1 MNKLI
6 GMMLVGVLLFGAE
19 YGRITGQVVDAETGT
34 PLVGAD
40 VMVEGT
46 DLGAATDENGDFVV
60 LFVPAGTYRVTSS
73 YISFDP
79 LSFANVVVNAELT
92 TVLNFRLPPTV
103 IEVKGVTAVAEREP
117 IVRDA
122 VHTRRA
128 VTSTEM
134 DRLPITTINQVI
146 ALQAGV
152 VTSKR
157 GTHLRGG
164 RDGEISFFVDGIVT
178 KVPNNNVQ
186 SSIIN
191 ASAVEE
197 VSVVSGGFDAEYGD
211 ALSGV
216 VNIVT
221 REGGS
226 KIAGSISY
234 LTDEMFADWQDQI
247 NYGFSQYEFSL
258 GGPIPLAPRVRYF
271 VSGELMMT
279 DAQHQEGLFK
289 IEAPRIDHRAQARLS
304 YHLPSAKGKLTF
316 TGFTERRQWVI
327 WSTITGTGQYD
338 LKYFDQKPINRI
350 KTWMLSSTFNYMLT
364 PKTLTSLKIGM
375 THYNRFYGNR
385 DYAWEEEN
393 NRQWYEDY
401 RCYAEHLFPLLSEVS
416 RDGYKVINGDTVF
429 VRDVLID
436 SLMPYHTEYFDRDV
450 QALRNNPYGVEGF
463 FYTYGDFRSWS
474 VWNND
479 DIQAR
484 FDVSHAVGKVHEFKT
499 GFDITRY
506 EMQFFQNTLPWVANP
521 FWDYYDRSP
530 WKVAAYIQDKM
541 DFEGLVARIGL
552 RFDYFDAHT
561 STYLNPENYL
571 DDDLVS
577 SEASYQ
583 ISPRLGF
590 SLPVTDRMKLR
601 FNYGQYFQLP
611 ALGNMYTST
620 DTQVVRVLISR
631 GNAILGNVLIE
642 PERTVLYELG
652 IENQFTED
660 ILFGFTAYFKD
671 IYDLNQVREVVA
683 IPYSYYQ
690 YQNVDYGN
698 VKGFE
703 INMQKRMTDMWALG
717 VSYTLQFAKGTAAS
731 AFEWYQDHY
740 FYNIDV
746 PVIDYWLDF
755 DERHILNANL
765 DFELPGDF
773 FLIPLQDFNNSFV
786 FSYHSG
792 TPYTPRDL
800 RGNRLGDEN
809 SARVP
814 GYLNVDWNFS
824 RRIKVGP
831 VSFVVRGL
839 LLNVFNSDQ
848 IVEVHETTGHPTNH
862 GDPEPSLDQFGF
874 TSMAS
879 TRYSPQ
885 SDFNHDGLVDPREA
899 KQSYIDCQNDYY
911 FDARNYL
918 PGFRARFGV
927 GLMF

>member
-1 MNKLI
+1 MKKMI
-6 GMMLVGVLLFGAE
+6 GMMLVGILLFGAE
-19 YGRITGQVVDAETGT
+19 YGRITGRVVDAETGA

-46 DLGAATDENGDFVV
+46 DLGAATDESGEYVV
-60 LFVPAGTYRVTSS
+60 LYVPAGTYRVISS
-73 YISFDP
+73 YISYDP

-103 IEVKGVTAVAEREP
+103 IEVKGVTAVAEREA

-152 VTSKR
+152 VLSKR

-164 RDGEISFFVDGIVT
+164 RNGEISYFVDGIVA
-178 KVPNNNVQ
+178 KDPVNNLQ

-191 ASAVEE
+191 PSAVEE

-226 KIAGSISY
+226 KIAGSVNY
-234 LTDEMFADWQDQI
+234 LTDEMFGGWQDQI
-247 NYGFSQYEFSL
+247 NYGYNLYEFSL
-258 GGPIPLAPRVRYF
+258 GGPVPVTNRLRYF
-271 VSGELMMT
+271 FSGELMMT

-289 IEAPRIDHRAQARLS
+289 LPSPRMDYRAQTRLS
-304 YHLPSAKGKLTF
+304 YNLPSAKGKLTF
-316 TGFTERRQWVI
+316 TGFTERRQWVV
-327 WSTITGTGQYD
+327 WSQITGTGQYD
-338 LKYFDQKPINRI
+338 LKYFDQKPMNRI

-364 PKTLTSLKIGM
+364 PQTLTSFKVGM
-375 THYNRFYGNR
+375 THYNRFFGNR
-385 DYAWEEEN
+385 DYDYEEAN
-393 NRQWYEDY
+393 NNQWYEDY
-401 RCYAEHLFPLLSEVS
+401 RCYGENLFPLLYEVS
-416 RDGYKVINGDTVF
+416 KDGYTVVNGDTITI
-429 VRDVLID
+429 RDVLID
-436 SLMPYHTEYFDRDV
+436 SVMQYHEEYFNRDA
-450 QALRNNPYGVEGF
+450 QALRHNPYGVEGF
-463 FYTYGDFRSWS
+463 FYTYGDFRNYSL
-474 VWNND
+474 WNNN

-484 FDVSHAVGKVHEFKT
+484 LDVSHAVGKVHEFKT
-499 GFDITRY
+499 GFDLTRY
-506 EMQFFQNTLPWVANP
+506 DMQYFQNNLPWVANP

-530 WKVAAYIQDKM
+530 WKISGYIQDKM

-552 RFDYFDAHT
+552 RFDYFDAKAT
-561 STYLNPENYL
+561 TYQNPEDYLNQN
-571 DDDLVS
+571 LVTS
-577 SEASYQ
+577 DPTYQ

-611 ALGNMYTST
+611 ALNNVYTST
-620 DTQVVRVLISR
+620 DTSVVRLLISR

-642 PERTVLYELG
+642 PEKTVLYELG
-652 IENQFTED
+652 IENQFSED
-660 ILFGFTAYFKD
+660 VVFGFTAYFKD
-671 IYDLNQVREVVA
+671 IFDLNQVREVVA

-703 INMQKRMTDMWALG
+703 INLQKRMTNMWAMG
-717 VSYTLQFAKGTAAS
+717 ISYTLQFAKGTAAS
-731 AFEWYQDHY
+731 AVEWYQDHY
-740 FYNIDV
+740 FYNIAV

-755 DERHILNANL
+755 DERNILNANL
-765 DFELPGDF
+765 DFEMPGDF
-773 FLIPLQDFNNSFV
+773 FLIPLQNFNNSFV

-809 SARVP
+809 SARIP
-814 GYLNVDWNFS
+814 GFYNVDWNFS
-824 RRIKVGP
+824 RSFKLGP
-831 VSFVVRGL
+831 TNLVVRGM
-839 LLNVFNSDQ
+839 LLNLFNSDQ
-848 IVEVHETTGHPTNH
+848 IIEVHETTGEAFDH
-862 GDPEPSLDQFGF
+862 GDPEPSLDQFGY

-879 TRYSPQ
+879 SRYSPQ

-899 KQSYIDCQNDYY
+899 KESYIDCQKDYWA
-911 FDARNYL
+911 DARNYY

-927 GLMF
+927 GFMF

>member
-1 MNKLI
+1 MKKMI
-6 GMMLVGVLLFGAE
+6 GMMLVGILLFGAE
-19 YGRITGQVVDAETGT
+19 YGRITGRVVDAETGA

-46 DLGAATDENGDFVV
+46 DLGAATDESGEYVV
-60 LFVPAGTYRVTSS
+60 LYVPAGTYRVISS
-73 YISFDP
+73 YISYDP

-103 IEVKGVTAVAEREP
+103 IEVKGVTAVAEREA

-152 VTSKR
+152 VLSKR

-164 RDGEISFFVDGIVT
+164 RDGEISYFVDGIVA
-178 KVPNNNVQ
+178 KDPVNNLQ

-191 ASAVEE
+191 PSAVEE

-226 KIAGSISY
+226 KIAGSVNY
-234 LTDEMFADWQDQI
+234 LTDEMFGGWQDQI
-247 NYGFSQYEFSL
+247 NYGYNLYEFSL
-258 GGPIPLAPRVRYF
+258 GGPVPVTNRLRYF
-271 VSGELMMT
+271 FSGELMMT

-289 IEAPRIDHRAQARLS
+289 LPSPRMDYRAQTRLS
-304 YHLPSAKGKLTF
+304 YNLPSAKGKLTF
-316 TGFTERRQWVI
+316 TGFTERRQWVV
-327 WSTITGTGQYD
+327 WSQITGTGQYD
-338 LKYFDQKPINRI
+338 LKYFDQKPMNRI

-364 PKTLTSLKIGM
+364 PQTLTSFKVGM
-375 THYNRFYGNR
+375 THYNRFFGNR
-385 DYAWEEEN
+385 DYDYEEAN
-393 NRQWYEDY
+393 NNQWYEDY
-401 RCYAEHLFPLLSEVS
+401 RCYGENLFPLLYEVS
-416 RDGYKVINGDTVF
+416 KDGYTVVNGDTITI
-429 VRDVLID
+429 RDVLID
-436 SLMPYHTEYFDRDV
+436 SVMQYHEEYFNRDA
-450 QALRNNPYGVEGF
+450 QALRHNPYGVEGF
-463 FYTYGDFRSWS
+463 FYTYGDFRNYSL
-474 VWNND
+474 WNNN

-484 FDVSHAVGKVHEFKT
+484 LDVSHAVGKVHEFKT
-499 GFDITRY
+499 GFDLTRY
-506 EMQFFQNTLPWVANP
+506 DMQYFQNNLPWVANP

-530 WKVAAYIQDKM
+530 WKISGYIQDKM

-552 RFDYFDAHT
+552 RFDYFDAKAT
-561 STYLNPENYL
+561 TYQNPEDYLNQN
-571 DDDLVS
+571 LVTS
-577 SEASYQ
+577 DPTYQ

-611 ALGNMYTST
+611 ALNNVYTST
-620 DTQVVRVLISR
+620 DTSVVRLLISR

-642 PERTVLYELG
+642 PEKTVLYELG
-652 IENQFTED
+652 IENQFSED
-660 ILFGFTAYFKD
+660 VVFGFTAYFKD
-671 IYDLNQVREVVA
+671 IFDLNQVREVVA

-703 INMQKRMTDMWALG
+703 INLQKRMTNMWAMG
-717 VSYTLQFAKGTAAS
+717 ISYTLQFAKGTAAS
-731 AFEWYQDHY
+731 AVEWYQDHY
-740 FYNIDV
+740 FYNIAV

-755 DERHILNANL
+755 DERNILNANL
-765 DFELPGDF
+765 DFEMPGDF
-773 FLIPLQDFNNSFV
+773 FLIPLQNFNNSFV

-809 SARVP
+809 SARIP
-814 GYLNVDWNFS
+814 GFYNVDWNFS
-824 RRIKVGP
+824 RSFKLGP
-831 VSFVVRGL
+831 TNLVVRGM
-839 LLNVFNSDQ
+839 LLNLFNSDQ
-848 IVEVHETTGHPTNH
+848 IIEVHETTGEAFDH
-862 GDPEPSLDQFGF
+862 GDPEPSLDQFGY

-879 TRYSPQ
+879 SRYSPQ

-899 KQSYIDCQNDYY
+899 KESYIDCQKDYWA
-911 FDARNYL
+911 DARNYY

-927 GLMF
+927 GFMF

>member
-1 MNKLI
+1 MKKMI
-6 GMMLVGVLLFGAE
+6 GMMLVGILLFGAE
-19 YGRITGQVVDAETGT
+19 YGRITGRVLDAETGA

-46 DLGAATDENGDFVV
+46 DLGAATDENGDYVV
-60 LFVPAGTYRVTSS
+60 LYVPAGTYRVNSS
-73 YISFDP
+73 YISYDP
-79 LSFANVVVNAELT
+79 LAFANVVVNAELT

-103 IEVKGVTAVAEREP
+103 IEVKGVTAVAEREA

-134 DRLPITTINQVI
+134 ERLPITTINQVI

-152 VTSKR
+152 VQSKR

-164 RDGEISFFVDGIVT
+164 RDGEISFFVDGIVA
-178 KVPNNNVQ
+178 KDPVNNFQ

-191 ASAVEE
+191 PSAVEE

-221 REGGS
+221 REGGP
-226 KIAGSISY
+226 KTAGSVSY
-234 LTDEMFADWQDQI
+234 LTDEMFGGWQDQI
-247 NYGFSQYEFSL
+247 NYGYNQYEFSL
-258 GGPIPLAPRVRYF
+258 GGPVPVTTRLRYF
-271 VSGELMMT
+271 VSGEMMMT
-279 DAQHQEGLFK
+279 DAQHQEGLYK
-289 IEAPRIDHRAQARLS
+289 LPSPRMDYRAQSRLS
-304 YHLPSAKGKLTF
+304 YSLPGAKGKLTF
-316 TGFTERRQWVI
+316 TGFAERRQWVLY
-327 WSTITGTGQYD
+327 STITGTGQYD
-338 LKYFDQKPINRI
+338 LKYFDQKPMNRI
-350 KTWMLSSTFNYMLT
+350 KTWILSSTFNYMLT
-364 PKTLTSLKIGM
+364 PQTLTSLKIGT

-385 DYAWEEEN
+385 DYDYEEAN
-393 NRQWYEDY
+393 DRQWYEDY
-401 RCYAEHLFPLLSEVS
+401 RCYGEHLFPLLYEVS
-416 RDGYKVINGDTVF
+416 KNGYAVINGDTITVAN
-429 VRDVLID
+429 VLID
-436 SLMPYHTEYFDRDV
+436 SVMQYHEEYFNRDA
-450 QALRNNPYGVEGF
+450 QALRHNPYGVEGQ
-463 FYTYGDFRSWS
+463 FYTYGDFRNYSL
-474 VWNND
+474 WNQS

-484 FDVSHAVGKVHEFKT
+484 LDVSHAVGKVHEFKT
-499 GFDITRY
+499 GFDLTRY
-506 EMQFFQNTLPWVANP
+506 DMQFFQNNLPWVANP

-530 WKVAAYIQDKM
+530 WKISGYVQDKM

-552 RFDYFDAHT
+552 RFDYFDAKAT
-561 STYLNPENYL
+561 TYQNPEDYLNQN
-571 DDDLVS
+571 LVS
-577 SEASYQ
+577 SEPIYQ

-611 ALGNMYTST
+611 ALNNLYSST
-620 DTQVVRVLISR
+620 DTQVVRLLISR

-642 PERTVLYELG
+642 PEKTVLYELG
-652 IENQFTED
+652 IENQFND
-660 ILFGFTAYFKD
+660 DVVFGFTAYFKD

-683 IPYSYYQ
+683 IPYSYFQ

-703 INMQKRMTDMWALG
+703 MNLQKRMTDMWAMG

-740 FYNIDV
+740 FYNIAV

-765 DFELPGDF
+765 DFEMPGDF
-773 FLIPLQDFNNSFV
+773 FLIPLQNFNNSFV

-809 SARVP
+809 SARIP
-814 GYLNVDWNFS
+814 GFYNVDWNFS
-824 RRIKVGP
+824 RSIKLGP
-831 VSFVVRGL
+831 ANLVVRGM
-839 LLNVFNSDQ
+839 LLNLFNSDQ
-848 IVEVHETTGHPTNH
+848 IIEVHETTGDPFDH
-862 GDPEPSLDQFGF
+862 GDPEPSLDQFGY

-879 TRYSPQ
+879 SRYSPQ
-885 SDFNHDGLVDPREA
+885 SDFNHDGLIDPREA
-899 KQSYIDCQNDYY
+899 KQSYIDCQNDYWT
-911 FDARNYL
+911 DARNYY

-927 GLMF
+927 GFMF

>member
-1 MNKLI
+1 
-6 GMMLVGVLLFGAE
+6 MLVGILLFGAE
-19 YGRITGQVVDAETGT
+19 YGRITGRVVDAETGA

-46 DLGAATDENGDFVV
+46 DLGAATDESGEYVV
-60 LFVPAGTYRVTSS
+60 LYVPAGTYRVISS
-73 YISFDP
+73 YISYDP

-103 IEVKGVTAVAEREP
+103 IEVKGVTAVAEREA

-152 VTSKR
+152 VLSKR

-164 RDGEISFFVDGIVT
+164 RDGEISYFVDGIVA
-178 KVPNNNVQ
+178 KDPVNNLQ

-191 ASAVEE
+191 PSAVEE

-226 KIAGSISY
+226 KIAGSVNY
-234 LTDEMFADWQDQI
+234 LTDEMFGGWQDQI
-247 NYGFSQYEFSL
+247 NYGYNLYEFSL
-258 GGPIPLAPRVRYF
+258 GGPVPVTNRLRYF
-271 VSGELMMT
+271 FSGELMMT

-289 IEAPRIDHRAQARLS
+289 LPSPRMDYRAQTRLS
-304 YHLPSAKGKLTF
+304 YNLPSAKGKLTF
-316 TGFTERRQWVI
+316 TGFTERRQWVV
-327 WSTITGTGQYD
+327 WSQITGTGQYD
-338 LKYFDQKPINRI
+338 LKYFDQKPMNRI

-364 PKTLTSLKIGM
+364 PQTLTSFKVGM
-375 THYNRFYGNR
+375 THYNRFFGNR
-385 DYAWEEEN
+385 DYDYEEAN
-393 NRQWYEDY
+393 NNQWYEDY
-401 RCYAEHLFPLLSEVS
+401 RCYGENLFPLLYEVS
-416 RDGYKVINGDTVF
+416 KDGYTVVNGDTITI
-429 VRDVLID
+429 RDVLID
-436 SLMPYHTEYFDRDV
+436 SVMQYHEEYFNRDA
-450 QALRNNPYGVEGF
+450 QALRHNPYGVEGF
-463 FYTYGDFRSWS
+463 FYTYGDFRNYSL
-474 VWNND
+474 WNNN

-484 FDVSHAVGKVHEFKT
+484 LDVSHAVGKVHEFKT
-499 GFDITRY
+499 GFDLTRY
-506 EMQFFQNTLPWVANP
+506 DMQYFQNNLPWVANP

-530 WKVAAYIQDKM
+530 WKISGYIQDKM

-552 RFDYFDAHT
+552 RFDYFDAKAT
-561 STYLNPENYL
+561 TYQNPEDYLNQN
-571 DDDLVS
+571 LVTS
-577 SEASYQ
+577 DPTYQ

-611 ALGNMYTST
+611 ALNNVYTST
-620 DTQVVRVLISR
+620 DTSVVRLLISR

-642 PERTVLYELG
+642 PEKTVLYELG
-652 IENQFTED
+652 IENQFSED
-660 ILFGFTAYFKD
+660 VVFGFTAYFKD
-671 IYDLNQVREVVA
+671 IFDLNQVREVVA

-703 INMQKRMTDMWALG
+703 INLQKRMTNMWAMG
-717 VSYTLQFAKGTAAS
+717 ISYTLQFAKGTAAS
-731 AFEWYQDHY
+731 AVEWYQDHY
-740 FYNIDV
+740 FYNIAV

-755 DERHILNANL
+755 DERNILNANL
-765 DFELPGDF
+765 DFEMPGDF
-773 FLIPLQDFNNSFV
+773 FLIPLQNFNNSFV

-809 SARVP
+809 SARIP
-814 GYLNVDWNFS
+814 GFYNVDWNFS
-824 RRIKVGP
+824 RSFKLGP
-831 VSFVVRGL
+831 TNLVVRGM
-839 LLNVFNSDQ
+839 LLNLFNSDQ
-848 IVEVHETTGHPTNH
+848 IIEVHETTGEAFDH
-862 GDPEPSLDQFGF
+862 GDPEPSLDQFGY

-879 TRYSPQ
+879 SRYSPQ

-899 KQSYIDCQNDYY
+899 KESYIDCQKDYWA
-911 FDARNYL
+911 DARNYY

-927 GLMF
+927 GFMF